1 MFLPV
6 FKDRQVSR
14 FSCDLDRSPGCLAR
28 LILSVGCTFLSSW
41 RRRTGSHVHLGLGC
55 AWCGSLALLEFDFK
69 DRVLVPEFAVY
80 CGAVRD

>member
-28 LILSVGCTFLSSW
+28 LSLWVGCTFQCSW

-55 AWCGSLALLEFDFK
+55 GWCGSLALLESDFK

-80 CGAVRD
+80 CGAMRD